1 MIERQGRAFVL
12 YAGLLDEAHQ
22 KGLKAIRTRLVQ
34 APCPENGETTI
45 CLAEVEMEDG
55 RVFSGIGDAT
65 PHNVGRNIAP
75 HAIRMAEC
83 VPLSSEILTR
93 SGWRFYDEL
102 TIGEPVLAYDPETD
116 RCRWTPLE
124 DVRVYREPV
133 QTVRLRSRSFDA
145 VCTPDHSWA
154 VAGATGHRRRRTYRA
169 LRQAQQ
175 LARGSSIIVAAP
187 AEGGDSPLT
196 PREAAL
202 LGWLATDGTID
213 DRVVR
218 YRGRPYGPYRRATIN
233 QSKQHYVAEIR
244 ALVGGDGQEHVARAR
259 TRDFGTYVSECLPQ
273 HKFDLTAAF
282 TRDLLAKAGWAAWTD
297 LPQIVLSL
305 TQPARAAMLHAMLKG
320 DGARRGAAR
329 WVFGQK
335 AKPGVSEAFTLL
347 ATLEGCALGRPRV
360 ASRGDVP
367 VQSMRVNRLAT
378 VAYLRME
385 PSEPV
390 PVWCPTTALG
400 TWVMRQDGYVTIT
413 GNTRSKARALRDA
426 INVATVALE
435 ELGDDDLD
443 APPDGRALD
452 RRESAPL
459 GPRTVASGAS
469 APTPISA
476 RERAAATREEKV
488 ARPAAAT
495 AERPAANGS
504 ADRGDLATPAQ
515 VRAIYLI
522 ARDQHHLTEGAV
534 DERSVSLYGSVPA
547 ELTRRQASSLITQL
561 KGEAQPAAS

>member
-75 HAIRMAEC
+75 HAIRMAE
-83 VPLSSEILTR
+83 
-93 SGWRFYDEL
+93 
-102 TIGEPVLAYDPETD
+102 
-116 RCRWTPLE
+116 
-124 DVRVYREPV
+124 
-133 QTVRLRSRSFDA
+133 
-145 VCTPDHSWA
+145 
-154 VAGATGHRRRRTYRA
+154 
-169 LRQAQQ
+169 
-175 LARGSSIIVAAP
+175 
-187 AEGGDSPLT
+187 
-196 PREAAL
+196 
-202 LGWLATDGTID
+202 
-213 DRVVR
+213 
-218 YRGRPYGPYRRATIN
+218 
-233 QSKQHYVAEIR
+233 
-244 ALVGGDGQEHVARAR
+244 
-259 TRDFGTYVSECLPQ
+259 
-273 HKFDLTAAF
+273 
-282 TRDLLAKAGWAAWTD
+282 
-297 LPQIVLSL
+297 
-305 TQPARAAMLHAMLKG
+305 
-320 DGARRGAAR
+320 
-329 WVFGQK
+329 
-335 AKPGVSEAFTLL
+335 
-347 ATLEGCALGRPRV
+347 
-360 ASRGDVP
+360 
-367 VQSMRVNRLAT
+367 
-378 VAYLRME
+378 
-385 PSEPV
+385 
-390 PVWCPTTALG
+390 
-400 TWVMRQDGYVTIT
+400 
-413 GNTRSKARALRDA
+413 TRSKARALRDA

-476 RERAAATREEKV
+476 RERAAAAREEKV
-488 ARPAAAT
+488 ARPAAGT
-495 AERPAANGS
+495 AERPAANGSAANGS

-534 DERSVSLYGSVPA
+534 DERSVGLYGSVPA